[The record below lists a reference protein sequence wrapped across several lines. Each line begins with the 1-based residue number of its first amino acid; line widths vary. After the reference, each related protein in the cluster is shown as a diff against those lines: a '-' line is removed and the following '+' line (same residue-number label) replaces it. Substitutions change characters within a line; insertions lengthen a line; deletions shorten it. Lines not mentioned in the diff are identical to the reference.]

1 MRVNKP
7 NKYMILGLLVM
18 SIKYL
23 IDIPDDLGCFSTGIG
38 IVLLGFSL
46 YAMNND
52 IRRLENWKKNLMKR
66 LIKRN

>member
-1 MRVNKP
+1 MKVNKP

-66 LIKRN
+66 LIKGN

>member
-1 MRVNKP
+1 MKVNKP

>member
-52 IRRLENWKKNLMKR
+52 IRRLEN
-66 LIKRN
+66 

>member
-1 MRVNKP
+1 MKVNKP

-52 IRRLENWKKNLMKR
+52 IRRLEN
-66 LIKRN
+66 